1 MRGSGEDTA
10 AQRLALLDW
19 KRRVFEL
26 YARVRA
32 SDAPERAW
40 LEWTAGR
47 DALFAEHAST
57 PIAPTERSGFTA
69 LSYFDYDPAF
79 RVLAR
84 VIPTAPST
92 VAIGTSDEGAVQG
105 ERFGRAAF
113 ELADAEHALDL
124 YWLTGYGGGLLIAF
138 ADQTS
143 GGETYGGGRYLLDT
157 IKGAD
162 LGAVGERL
170 VLDFNFA
177 YHPSCC
183 YDPRWSCPLAT
194 RANRLAVRV
203 QAGERL
209 R

>member
-1 MRGSGEDTA
+1 MRGPAEDA
-10 AQRLALLDW
+10 AAERLALLDW

-26 YARVRA
+26 YARIRA
-32 SDAPERAW
+32 SENPEQGW
-40 LEWTAGR
+40 SEWKAAR
-47 DALFAEHAST
+47 DALFAGHPST
-57 PIAPTERSGFTA
+57 PIAPADRTGFGGLT
-69 LSYFDYDPAF
+69 YFDYDPGL

-84 VIPTAPST
+84 LSPTPPAP
-92 VAIGTSDEGAVQG
+92 VAIGTSDDGAVRG
-105 ERFGRAAF
+105 ERFARAEF
-113 ELADAEHALDL
+113 ELAGEQQTLDL
-124 YWLTGYGGGLLIAF
+124 HWLTGYGGGLLVAF
-138 ADQTS
+138 ADLTS
-143 GGETYGGGRYLLDT
+143 GAETYGGGRYLLDT